1 MPPKRT
7 WSQVTDN
14 GPSLSPSASRPRQSD
29 GFEATTPAISRKVKA
44 CAACRKQKIK
54 CIMDENAGPPC
65 KRCAERNLSCVLN
78 KSLQTLIDERSQWKH
93 EVVGDLGLIHSSL
106 QHVLSKLSLPALP
119 PLKASTADDSDPIH
133 QYDAAD
139 REEEVPSC
147 DNSPRLSPK
156 GDALPHA
163 PIESLYQLTRLRA
176 LRSDDPAEERKPT
189 PDFAANHPVNDFIS
203 RGIVNVED
211 AERLFNFFLNRID
224 HFMYRIGSHKYRDL
238 SSLRRGSSVLTVTIC
253 TVAALHDPH
262 SNHLYKACSREF
274 RRLMSAS
281 MFDRRIDR
289 DRMRAL
295 CVASYWLHD
304 LSWTISGYAIRRA
317 MEINLSSSY
326 HRVLATGDEN
336 SMECI
341 RLWYVLYICDRHLSI
356 LYGRPSIV
364 RDEVSITG
372 WEALMRTPAFTE
384 ADKRLVSQMALL
396 IIMGNA
402 RELFGPDTGEAI
414 PKAFAP
420 QLTSFSRQIDHWM
433 GFWSTELLKIHQ
445 FIGGFPTKG
454 VIIHHHL
461 AKLHLH
467 SHVFRGLRGAP
478 VPPHFQESAVAAVS
492 AATDTIEMVL
502 TDHDI
507 QEGLVGIPHYIHSM
521 VAFACAFLLNIAS
534 QYSGQYIT
542 DTAVFDL
549 TTKAVQQFR
558 STPVGKWHLVHLM
571 AEGLEKMIAK
581 KGGSPAARMLPSL
594 PSETSQSGAP
604 NGSALSTPHI
614 GGSYGDNLF
623 SGFEDAYN
631 LGTTS
636 FLNFDT
642 GTIDLDFAGFSF

>member
-1 MPPKRT
+1 M
-7 WSQVTDN
+7 
-14 GPSLSPSASRPRQSD
+14 
-29 GFEATTPAISRKVKA
+29 
-44 CAACRKQKIK
+44 
-54 CIMDENAGPPC
+54 
-65 KRCAERNLSCVLN
+65 
-78 KSLQTLIDERSQWKH
+78 
-93 EVVGDLGLIHSSL
+93 
-106 QHVLSKLSLPALP
+106 
-119 PLKASTADDSDPIH
+119 KASTVDDSDPVQ

-139 REEEVPSC
+139 REEEIPSC

-156 GDALPHA
+156 DDALPHA

-176 LRSDDPAEERKPT
+176 LRSDDPTEERKST

-203 RGIVNVED
+203 RGIVGVED
-211 AERLFNFFLNRID
+211 AERLVSFFLNRID
-224 HFMYRIGSHKYRDL
+224 HFMYKIGSHKYRDL
-238 SSLRRGSSVLTVTIC
+238 DSLRRGSTVLTVTIC
-253 TVAALHDPH
+253 TVAALHDPQ
-262 SNHLYKACSREF
+262 SNHLYKSCSREF

-326 HRVLATGDEN
+326 HRVLATGDED

-364 RDEVSITG
+364 KDEVSITG
-372 WEALMRTPAFTE
+372 WEALMRTSAFTE

-402 RELFGPDTGEAI
+402 RELFGPDTGEPI

-420 QLTSFSRQIDHWM
+420 QLASFSRQIDHWM
-433 GFWSTELLKIHQ
+433 GFWSTELLSKINVNLHASSTTLLTCIEIHQ

-467 SHVFRGLRGAP
+467 AHVFRGLRGTP
-478 VPPHFQESAVAAVS
+478 VPSQFQESAVAAVT
-492 AATDTIEMVL
+492 AATETIEMVL
-502 TDHDI
+502 TDYDI

-534 QYSGQYIT
+534 QYSGQYIS
-542 DTAVFDL
+542 DTAVFEL

-581 KGGSPAARMLPSL
+581 KGGSPAAQMLPSL
-594 PSETSQSGAP
+594 PKEPSQASVPTGSELDTP
-604 NGSALSTPHI
+604 LNGSSYSDNFF
-614 GGSYGDNLF
+614 GGFD
-623 SGFEDAYN
+623 DAYN
-631 LGTTS
+631 SGTAS